1 MKFIS
6 EELKERFEN
15 TIKYVGEKHEIYI
28 EGFEYKNGSFDL
40 EETDADDITIIDET
54 YELSIYLDESESE
67 CQISVNNFIDL
78 IEESKNAKIIDN
90 YKCLSQ
96 KRILIKIEGITY
108 DDTMFLES
116 LLNNPIYKIP
126 SIESNIDGNKV
137 TCSIISGVTIFGIVT
152 NFNQNYS
159 SIYPSVFDTDKF
171 IEIYFHNN
179 QLTNTQIDTIFNAF
193 LFELSAT
200 LGINVQVDYRYDISQ
215 NVNECDG
222 WEYPPSRI
230 RPLIYGEGI
239 DELLELFNDANRHT
253 ENYNYS
259 IIQYTKI
266 IEYVSQTV
274 INEDITEKAMKKL
287 SSSKSLQPDANFIKE
302 LENLFVDNKDTY
314 SKDKNAIKITLEKC
328 CDFDEVFD
336 LAPKYLKKV
345 DSYKNNITNPK
356 FNIEDGRK
364 KAFEELCEAVS
375 NTRNALSHAK
385 ANYTTKGNECP
396 DKYKEEYMRMI
407 RLIAI
412 QVIRW
417 YSNLSE
423 TNRIN

>member
-1 MKFIS
+1 MRFIS
-6 EELKERFEN
+6 EELKEKLEN
-15 TIKYVGEKHEIYI
+15 TIKYLDEKHKIYI
-28 EGFEYKNGSFDL
+28 EGFEYENGSFDL
-40 EETDADDITIIDET
+40 EEDDDITIIDEA
-54 YELSIYLDESESE
+54 YELSVYLDESESE
-67 CQISVNNFIDL
+67 LQISVSNFIDL

-96 KRILIKIEGITY
+96 KRVLIKIEGITY
-108 DDTMFLES
+108 DDTMFLET

-126 SIESNIDGNKV
+126 SIESNIDGNKI
-137 TCSIISGVTIFGIVT
+137 TCSITSGVTIFGVVT
-152 NFNQNYS
+152 NYNRNYS
-159 SIYPSVFDTDKF
+159 YMYPSVSDDDKF
-171 IEIYFHNN
+171 IEIYFHDN
-179 QLTNTQIDTIFNAF
+179 QLTNTQIDIIFNAF

-200 LGINVQVDYRYDISQ
+200 LGINVRVDYRYDLTQ
-215 NVNECDG
+215 NINESEA
-222 WEYPPSRI
+222 WNYPPSRI

-239 DELLELFNDANRHT
+239 NELLELFNDATRHC
-253 ENYNYS
+253 ENFNYS

-274 INEDITEKAMKKL
+274 INEDITQKAMKKL

-302 LENLFVDNKDTY
+302 LENLFLDNQYTY

-328 CDFDEVFD
+328 CDLHEVFD
-336 LAPKYLKKV
+336 LAPKYLKKIH
-345 DSYKNNITNPK
+345 SYKDNITKPK
-356 FNIEDGRK
+356 FNIEDGRT

-396 DKYKEEYMRMI
+396 AKYKEEYMMMM

-423 TNRIN
+423 PNRIK